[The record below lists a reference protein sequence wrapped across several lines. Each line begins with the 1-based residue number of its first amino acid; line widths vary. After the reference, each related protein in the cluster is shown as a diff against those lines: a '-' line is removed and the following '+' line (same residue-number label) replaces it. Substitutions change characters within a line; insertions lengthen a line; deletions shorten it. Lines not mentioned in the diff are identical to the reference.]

1 VELYYNPEQ
10 MPATEIKQTFVGRE
24 VMLKEL
30 LALVRRQPQ
39 GAGVQH
45 VLLIGARGMGKTTI
59 LLLLRFGVL
68 ESDLHNDWQPVRFP
82 EESYAITD
90 LADFWLA
97 AISHLAYETGDMEL
111 AARGD
116 ALRNEYRPSVDLAGA
131 ALATLKDWSRQRG
144 MRLLLLVDNL
154 DMVLNQINNTRENAR
169 LRDALMN
176 DGTFMLV
183 GGATSFF
190 HEARAYDQPLY
201 NFFKTWN
208 LDALDGG
215 QIDQLLLKRAAA
227 DERADFEQQ
236 LQKNEARIKV
246 LHYFTGGNPR
256 LVLMLYRIIASSDLI
271 DVRRGLEKL
280 LDEVTPYY
288 KAKIESL
295 PPQQRKIL
303 DHIARVSARTG
314 SGLTPTEIAAETRLP
329 VNQVTSQ
336 LKRLSGLGYVRAANV
351 RARSSWYSLAEPL
364 YAIWH
369 QMRLGRE
376 SRERMAWLVEFL
388 KGWYSSRE
396 MLDETERLAA
406 RFVELVKAGE
416 NALAAETLDYR
427 QVLTDAMNARF
438 RGSATDRLVNDCLDA
453 GDTDRVRGIV
463 RSAGLMQLGGATLR
477 RLVDKGLITDDQ
489 FQAEANRRRQ
499 WVARLGENPGP
510 EAVLAVFDPGG
521 LPFHEKP
528 ESWLISASALHKLG
542 RNEEAINDLE
552 TYTRFVPEQSAE
564 ALLKA
569 KILFVLRRPYEA
581 ISVLT
586 RHSDEFATN
595 PRAQFLLA
603 FSAAMLGDFDT
614 AITIC
619 EAALAPHDE
628 PALRQLLDASRAC
641 REAFGRPLD
650 LFVFLVFTGAFT
662 EAREIWI
669 AKILGAVPAGEI
681 IASLPEVIDAPN
693 LPFLRELIRES
704 KLDDELLPL
713 AVAMD
718 YFETGDRS
726 PLEKLSAE
734 VRPIAEEIVAELQKK
749 LSPPAEVVRKA
760 ARKKHGTPSLTVP
773 K

>member
-10 MPATEIKQTFVGRE
+10 MPAAEIKQTFVGRGP
-24 VMLKEL
+24 MLKEM

-45 VLLIGARGMGKTTI
+45 VLLIGARGMGKTTMM
-59 LLLLRFGVL
+59 LMLRFGVL
-68 ESDLHNDWQPVRFP
+68 DGDLREEWQPVRFP

-97 AISHLAYETGDMEL
+97 TISHLAYETGDMEL

-116 ALRNEYRPSVDLAGA
+116 ALQSEFRPSVDLAGA
-131 ALATLKDWSRQRG
+131 ALATLKDWSRQHG
-144 MRLLLLVDNL
+144 KRLLLLVDNF
-154 DMVLNQINNTRENAR
+154 DMVLSQIGNMIENAR

-208 LDALDGG
+208 LDGLEGG
-215 QIDQLLLKRAAA
+215 QIDQLLLRRAAA
-227 DERADFEQQ
+227 DKRTDFEQQ
-236 LQKNEARIKV
+236 LKQNEARIKV

-369 QMRLGRE
+369 QMRFGRE

-388 KGWYSSRE
+388 KAWYSSRE
-396 MLDETERLAA
+396 MLDETDRLAA
-406 RFVELVKAGE
+406 RFAELVKAGE
-416 NALAAETLDYR
+416 GALASETLDYR
-427 QVLTDAMNARF
+427 QLLADAMDDRF
-438 RGSATDRLVNDCLDA
+438 RGSATDRLVNDYLEV
-453 GDTDRVRGIV
+453 GEIDRVRGIV
-463 RSAGLMQLGGATLR
+463 RSSGTMQLRSATLR
-477 RLVDKGLITDDQ
+477 RLVGGGFVTADQTKAELSRLLELRGLVDQ
-489 FQAEANRRRQ
+489 
-499 WVARLGENPGP
+499 LPENPKPAEILSVLDPTSLSFDDEP
-510 EAVLAVFDPGG
+510 ELWSARAAALLDLGRSEEALENLEMSSRLAPGG
-521 LPFHEKP
+521 P
-528 ESWLISASALHKLG
+528 
-542 RNEEAINDLE
+542 
-552 TYTRFVPEQSAE
+552 AE

-569 KILFVLRRPYEA
+569 EIFYALRRFHEV

-586 RHSDEFATN
+586 QHAHELASDPWACS
-595 PRAQFLLA
+595 LLA
-603 FSAAMLGDFDT
+603 KSSARLGDVDR
-614 AITIC
+614 AIAVC
-619 EAALAPHDE
+619 EAALASREDPPLRGDLRSLL
-628 PALRQLLDASRAC
+628 ALRKIFRDDPLFLFYWRVSVG
-641 REAFGRPLD
+641 AFG
-650 LFVFLVFTGAFT
+650 
-662 EAREIWI
+662 EAREVWNERIRGVTQTYQ
-669 AKILGAVPAGEI
+669 ILVHLTVCVDEK
-681 IASLPEVIDAPN
+681 N
-693 LPFLRELIRES
+693 LRFLRELIRES
-704 KLDDELLPL
+704 NLDDELLPL
-713 AVAMD
+713 VVAMD
-718 YFETGDRS
+718 YLETGDRS

-734 VRPIAEEIVAELQKK
+734 IRPIANEIVAEVQKK
-749 LSPPAEVVRKA
+749 LPAPPERSVHKA
-760 ARKKHGTPSLTVP
+760 HA
-773 K
+773 

>member
-1 VELYYNPEQ
+1 MELYYNPEQ
-10 MPATEIKQTFVGRE
+10 MPDAEIKQTFVGRE
-24 VMLKEL
+24 PLLKAL
-30 LALVRRQPQ
+30 LDLVRRQPK

-45 VLLIGARGMGKTTI
+45 VVLIGARGMGKTTM
-59 LLLLRFGVL
+59 LLMLRFAVL
-68 ESDLHNDWQPVRFP
+68 DGDLQKKWQPVRFP
-82 EESYAITD
+82 EESYAITE

-97 AISHLAYETGDMEL
+97 AIRHLAYETSDTEL

-116 ALRNEYRPSVDLAGA
+116 ALPKEFTVAESLADAG
-131 ALATLKDWSRQRG
+131 LAVLRDWSRQHG
-144 MRLLLLVDNL
+144 KGLLLLVDNL
-154 DMVLNQINNTRENAR
+154 DMVLDQINNTTENAR

-201 NFFKTWN
+201 NFFRTWN
-208 LDALDGG
+208 LDALDSG
-215 QIDQLLLKRAAA
+215 QINQLLLRRAAA
-227 DERADFEQQ
+227 DNCTDFEQQ

-271 DVRRGLEKL
+271 DVGRGLEKL

-369 QMRLGRE
+369 QMRFGRE

-388 KGWYSSRE
+388 KAWYSSRE
-396 MLDETERLAA
+396 MMDETDRLAA
-406 RFVELVKAGE
+406 RFAELVKVGE
-416 NALAAETLDYR
+416 KALAAETLDYR
-427 QVLTDAMNARF
+427 QYLADAMDDRF

-453 GDTDRVRGIV
+453 GEMDRVRGMV
-463 RSAGLMQLGGATLR
+463 RSPSLTQLCSATLD
-477 RLVDKGLITDDQ
+477 RLVNSGLITAGQ
-489 FQAEANRRRQ
+489 SRAEGNRRLE
-499 WVARLGENPGP
+499 WVARLTKNRGP
-510 EAVLAVFDPGG
+510 KAVVDVLDPRG
-521 LPFHEKP
+521 LPLHEHP
-528 ESWLISASALHKLG
+528 ESWFMRAGALHSLG
-542 RNEEAINDLE
+542 RDKEALEDLE
-552 TYTRFVPEQSAE
+552 TGARFVPERFRE

-569 KILFVLRRPYEA
+569 EVLFSLCRFHEV

-586 RHSDEFATN
+586 PYAGEFESHTN
-595 PRAQFLLA
+595 PPLL
-603 FSAAMLGDFDT
+603 FVTSLAALGDFDRAT
-614 AITIC
+614 AVC
-619 EAALAPHDE
+619 EALLERREDPDFRLILE
-628 PALRQLLDASRAC
+628 QLLAERDSDK
-641 REAFGRPLD
+641 EPL
-650 LFVFLVFTGAFT
+650 LQFRLLVSCGAFDA
-662 EAREIWI
+662 ARGIWDEKIRETVRAAEIVARFRTLI
-669 AKILGAVPAGEI
+669 NEKSLG
-681 IASLPEVIDAPN
+681 
-693 LPFLRELIRES
+693 FLRTLIHES
-704 KLDDELLPL
+704 NLDDELLPL
-713 AVAMD
+713 VVAMD
-718 YFETGDRS
+718 YFKTSDRS

-749 LSPPAEVVRKA
+749 LSPPEKA
-760 ARKKHGTPSLTVP
+760 MGAKGT
-773 K
+773 

>member
-1 VELYYNPEQ
+1 MELYYNPEQ
-10 MPATEIKQTFVGRE
+10 MPAAEIKQTFVGRE
-24 VMLKEL
+24 PTLKEL

-45 VLLIGARGMGKTTI
+45 VLLIGARGMGKTTMM
-59 LLLLRFGVL
+59 LMLRFAVL
-68 ESDLHNDWQPVRFP
+68 EGDLHQMWQQVRFP

-97 AISHLAYETGDMEL
+97 TISHLAYETGDTEL

-116 ALRNEYRPSVDLAGA
+116 ALQSEFRPSVDLAGA
-131 ALATLKDWSRQRG
+131 GLATLKDWSRQHG
-144 MRLLLLVDNL
+144 KRLLLLVDNF

-215 QIDQLLLKRAAA
+215 QIDQLLLRRATADKRT
-227 DERADFEQQ
+227 DFEHQ

-288 KAKIESL
+288 KAKIERL

-314 SGLTPTEIAAETRLP
+314 SGLTPTEIAVETRLP

-336 LKRLSGLGYVRAANV
+336 LKRLSGLGYVRSANV

-369 QMRLGRE
+369 QMRFGRE

-388 KGWYSSRE
+388 KAWYSSRE
-396 MLDETERLAA
+396 MLDETEKLAA
-406 RFVELVKAGE
+406 RFAELLKVGE
-416 NALAAETLDYR
+416 KALAAETLDYR
-427 QVLTDAMNARF
+427 KVLADAMDERF
-438 RGSATDRLVNDCLDA
+438 KGSAADRMVNDCLDA
-453 GDTDRVRGIV
+453 GEADRAGGIV
-463 RSAGLMQLGGATLR
+463 LRDGPTQMSSSTLR
-477 RLVDKGLITDDQ
+477 RLVASGAITAG
-489 FQAEANRRRQ
+489 QAADENIQ
-499 WVARLGENPGP
+499 RLERAFRLVTDFDP
-510 EAVLAVFDPGG
+510 EAIVGALDPRSGAMHEYPGYWFIRANAMYNLGRFDEALKDLEACMRFAPEQPGLAQATALLLFELGQFREVISALDGPGNKFSSDQNVHVVLA
-521 LPFHEKP
+521 
-528 ESWLISASALHKLG
+528 AS
-542 RNEEAINDLE
+542 
-552 TYTRFVPEQSAE
+552 Y
-564 ALLKA
+564 
-569 KILFVLRRPYEA
+569 
-581 ISVLT
+581 
-586 RHSDEFATN
+586 
-595 PRAQFLLA
+595 
-603 FSAAMLGDFDT
+603 AMVGDFEKAT
-614 AITIC
+614 AVC
-619 EAALAPHDE
+619 EAALARHECPNLRQFLE
-628 PALRQLLDASRAC
+628 ALRVFRDGHEPLNQFGLLAY
-641 REAFGRPLD
+641 F
-650 LFVFLVFTGAFT
+650 GAFSQAST
-662 EAREIWI
+662 IWKERI
-669 AKILGAVPAGEI
+669 GGTLAPADMGAFLA
-681 IASLPEVIDAPN
+681 AVINEKN
-693 LPFLRELIRES
+693 LRFLRTLIRES

-713 AVAMD
+713 VVAMD
-718 YFETGDRS
+718 YLETGDRS

-734 VRPIAEEIVAELQKK
+734 IRPIAEEIVAELQKK
-749 LSPPAEVVRKA
+749 LPAPPERSMHKA
-760 ARKKHGTPSLTVP
+760 HA
-773 K
+773 

>member
-1 VELYYNPEQ
+1 MELYYNPEQ
-10 MPATEIKQTFVGRE
+10 MPAAEIKQTFVGRE

-45 VLLIGARGMGKTTI
+45 VLLIGARGMGKTTM
-59 LLLLRFGVL
+59 LLMLRFAVR
-68 ESDLHNDWQPVRFP
+68 ESDLHEKWQPVRFP

-97 AISHLAYETGDMEL
+97 AIGHLAYETADPEL
-111 AARGD
+111 AASGD
-116 ALRNEYRPSVDLAGA
+116 ALRGEYGSSVDLAGA
-131 ALATLKDWSRQRG
+131 ALATLKDWSRQHG
-144 MRLLLLVDNL
+144 KRLLLLVDNL
-154 DMVLNQINNTRENAR
+154 DMVLGQIGNTTENAR

-215 QIDQLLLKRAAA
+215 QINQLLLRRAEADKRT
-227 DERADFEQQ
+227 DFEQQ

-271 DVRRGLEKL
+271 DVQRGLEKL

-288 KAKIESL
+288 KAKIERL

-314 SGLTPTEIAAETRLP
+314 YGLTPTEIAAETRLP

-369 QMRLGRE
+369 QMRFGRE
-376 SRERMAWLVEFL
+376 SRQRMAWLVEFL
-388 KGWYSSRE
+388 KAWYSSRE

-406 RFVELVKAGE
+406 RFAELLKAGE
-416 NALAAETLDYR
+416 KVLATETLDYR
-427 QVLTDAMNARF
+427 QLLADAMDERF
-438 RGSATDRLVNDCLDA
+438 KGSVTDRLLKDSLDV
-453 GDTDRVRGIV
+453 GDLDRVRGIV
-463 RSAGLMQLGGATLR
+463 RGNGLTRLCSATLQ
-477 RLVDKGLITDDQ
+477 RLSNDGLITEDEAH
-489 FQAEANRRRQ
+489 AEGNRRRQ
-499 WVARLGENPGP
+499 WVSRLGEKRDP
-510 EAVLAVFDPGG
+510 EALLAALNLGG
-521 LPFHEKP
+521 LPLHEYP
-528 ESWLISASALHKLG
+528 RLRFLRAAALHKLG
-542 RNEEAINDLE
+542 RNDEALGDLE
-552 TYTRFVPEQSAE
+552 AYMDLVPSGADG

-569 KILFVLRRPYEA
+569 DILFGLRRFREV
-581 ISVLT
+581 IDVLSQQPDASALT
-586 RHSDEFATN
+586 PN
-595 PRAQFLLA
+595 AQILLA
-603 FSAAMLGDFDT
+603 LSCAAVGNFGR
-614 AITIC
+614 AIAVS
-619 EAALAPHDE
+619 EAALPLQDDPRE
-628 PALRQLLDASRAC
+628 RQILGALVLC
-641 REAFGRPLD
+641 GRPGVACL
-650 LFVFLVFTGAFT
+650 LHFVLLATVGCFT
-662 EAREIWI
+662 EARTIWDEKVRPMLQAADVVRI
-669 AKILGAVPAGEI
+669 FRAMHGET
-681 IASLPEVIDAPN
+681 LR
-693 LPFLRELIRES
+693 FLRTLIREPNP
-704 KLDDELLPL
+704 DNELLPL
-713 AVAMD
+713 VVAMD
-718 YFETGDRS
+718 FLETGDRA

-734 VRPIAEEIVAELQKK
+734 IRPIAEEIVAELQKK
-749 LSPPAEVVRKA
+749 LPTPA
-760 ARKKHGTPSLTVP
+760 KHQMHTAHA
-773 K
+773 

>member
-1 VELYYNPEQ
+1 MELYYNPEQ
-10 MPATEIKQTFVGRE
+10 MPAVEIKQTFVGRE

-45 VLLIGARGMGKTTI
+45 VLLIGARGMGKTTM
-59 LLLLRFGVL
+59 LLMLRFAVL
-68 ESDLHNDWQPVRFP
+68 ESDLQNSWQPVRFP

-97 AISHLAYETGDMEL
+97 AIGHLAYQTEDTEL

-116 ALRNEYRPSVDLAGA
+116 ALRSEYGPSVDLAGA
-131 ALATLKDWSRQRG
+131 ALATLKDWSRQHG
-144 MRLLLLVDNL
+144 KRLLLLVDNL
-154 DMVLNQINNTRENAR
+154 DMVLGQIGNTTENAR

-190 HEARAYDQPLY
+190 HEARSYDQPLY
-201 NFFKTWN
+201 NFFGTWN

-215 QIDQLLLKRAAA
+215 QINQLLLRRAAA
-227 DERADFEQQ
+227 DKRTDFEQQ
-236 LQKNEARIKV
+236 LQKNEVRIKV

-256 LVLMLYRIIASSDLI
+256 LVLMLYRIIASADLI

-369 QMRLGRE
+369 QMRFGRE

-388 KGWYSSRE
+388 KAWYSSRE

-406 RFVELVKAGE
+406 RFAELVKVGE
-416 NALAAETLDYR
+416 KALATETLDYR
-427 QVLTDAMNARF
+427 QYLADAMDERF

-463 RSAGLMQLGGATLR
+463 RSDGLTQLCPATILRLTNGGLVTAPQATSE
-477 RLVDKGLITDDQ
+477 IT
-489 FQAEANRRRQ
+489 RRQ
-499 WVARLGENPGP
+499 QWMAHLGNNSGFDSIVD
-510 EAVLAVFDPGG
+510 VLDPKVVPLHAHPDLWFGR
-521 LPFHEKP
+521 
-528 ESWLISASALHKLG
+528 AAALHGIG
-542 RNEEAINDLE
+542 RDEEALEDLE
-552 TYTRFVPEQSAE
+552 MCARSFPERTQE
-564 ALLKA
+564 VLLKA
-569 KILFVLRRPYEA
+569 EVLFNLHRFREA

-586 RHSDEFATN
+586 PRADEFALE
-595 PRAQFLLA
+595 PRAQILLA
-603 FSAAMLGDFDT
+603 SSSAILGDFDV
-614 AITIC
+614 AIAVC
-619 EAALAPHDE
+619 EAALA
-628 PALRQLLDASRAC
+628 RQETPEWRQFHETLLASRHSFNKPLHHFILLV
-641 REAFGRPLD
+641 AFGSFD
-650 LFVFLVFTGAFT
+650 
-662 EAREIWI
+662 EARRLWHDKIGILPAAEIV
-669 AKILGAVPAGEI
+669 AGLGA
-681 IASLPEVIDAPN
+681 LIDRDKVR
-693 LPFLRELIRES
+693 LFRTLIRES
-704 KLDDELLPL
+704 NLDDELLPL
-713 AVAMD
+713 VVAMD

-726 PLEKLSAE
+726 PLEKLSSE
-734 VRPIAEEIVAELQKK
+734 IRPIAEEIVAELRKK
-749 LSPPAEVVRKA
+749 LPAPPERSMHKA
-760 ARKKHGTPSLTVP
+760 HT
-773 K
+773 

>member
-1 VELYYNPEQ
+1 MELYYNPEQ
-10 MPATEIKQTFVGRE
+10 MPDAEIKQTFVGRE
-24 VMLKEL
+24 PMLKEL

-45 VLLIGARGMGKTTI
+45 VLLIGARGMGKTTM
-59 LLLLRFGVL
+59 LLMLRFAVREG
-68 ESDLHNDWQPVRFP
+68 DLREKWQPVRFP
-82 EESYAITD
+82 EESYAVTD

-97 AISHLAYETGDMEL
+97 AIQHLAYETGDTEL

-116 ALRNEYRPSVDLAGA
+116 ALQSEFRPSVDLAGA
-131 ALATLKDWSRQRG
+131 GLATLKDWGRQHAK
-144 MRLLLLVDNL
+144 RLLLLVDNL
-154 DMVLNQINNTRENAR
+154 DMVLNQIGNTTENAR

-215 QIDQLLLKRAAA
+215 QINRLLLRRAAA
-227 DERADFEQQ
+227 DKRTDFEHQ
-236 LQKNEARIKV
+236 LKQNEARIKV

-369 QMRLGRE
+369 QMRFGRE

-388 KGWYSSRE
+388 KVWYSSRE

-406 RFVELVKAGE
+406 LFAELAKAGE
-416 NALAAETLDYR
+416 KARAAGTLDYR
-427 QVLTDAMNARF
+427 QYLTDAMDDRF
-438 RGSATDRLVNDCLDA
+438 KGRATDRLVNDCLDA
-453 GDTDRVRGIV
+453 EDLGRVRGIV
-463 RSAGLMQLGGATLR
+463 RSDGLTQLCSATLQR
-477 RLVDKGLITDDQ
+477 ITESGVITASQ
-489 FQAEANRRRQ
+489 SEAEDSRRQ
-499 WVARLGENPGP
+499 QLMARLETNPGP
-510 EAVLAVFDPGG
+510 EAVLAVLDTKGVP
-521 LPFHEKP
+521 LHENP
-528 ESWLISASALHKLG
+528 NLWVIRAAALYRLG
-542 RNEEAINDLE
+542 RLEEALEDLE
-552 TYTRFVPEQSAE
+552 TCTLLIPERNLE
-564 ALLKA
+564 AMFKADILLK
-569 KILFVLRRPYEA
+569 LCRFREVT
-581 ISVLT
+581 SVLG
-586 RHSDEFATN
+586 RHVDEFAYDSIAQSFLA
-595 PRAQFLLA
+595 RA
-603 FSAAMLGDFDT
+603 SAMLGDFDG
-614 AITIC
+614 AITVC
-619 EAALAPHDE
+619 EAALARKEH
-628 PALRQLLDASRAC
+628 PALRQLLERLSVSRDFF
-641 REAFGRPLD
+641 REPLH
-650 LFVFLVFTGAFT
+650 LFAWLVTTGAFA
-662 EAREIWI
+662 EAQAIWDE
-669 AKILGAVPAGEI
+669 KIQGTLQAAEMVDWFRALINER
-681 IASLPEVIDAPN
+681 N
-693 LPFLRELIRES
+693 LRFLRTLIRGS

-713 AVAMD
+713 VVAMD
-718 YFETGDRS
+718 YLETGDRS

-734 VRPIAEEIVAELQKK
+734 VRPIADEIVAELQKK
-749 LSPPAEVVRKA
+749 LSQPEQAMGA
-760 ARKKHGTPSLTVP
+760 QCT
-773 K
+773 

>member
-10 MPATEIKQTFVGRE
+10 MPAAEIKQTFVGRE

-39 GAGVQH
+39 GVGVQH
-45 VLLIGARGMGKTTI
+45 VVLVGARGMGKTTM
-59 LLLLRFGVL
+59 LLMLRFAAL
-68 ESDLHNDWQPVRFP
+68 EGDLHQIWQTVRFP

-97 AISHLAYETGDMEL
+97 TIGHLAYETGDMEL

-116 ALRNEYRPSVDLAGA
+116 ALRNDYKASVDLAGA
-131 ALATLKDWSRQRG
+131 ALATLRDWSSQHG
-144 MRLLLLVDNL
+144 KRLLLLIDNL

-183 GGATSFF
+183 GGAASFF

-201 NFFKTWN
+201 NFFKIWH
-208 LDALDGG
+208 LDALEGG
-215 QIDQLLLKRAAA
+215 QIDQLLLKRAEA
-227 DERADFEQQ
+227 DKRTDFERQ
-236 LQKNEARIKV
+236 LKQNEARIKV

-369 QMRLGRE
+369 QMRFGRE

-388 KGWYSSRE
+388 KAWYSSRE

-406 RFVELVKAGE
+406 QFAELLKVGE
-416 NALAAETLDYR
+416 KALASETLGYR
-427 QVLTDAMNARF
+427 QILTDAMGDRF
-438 RGSATDRLVNDCLDA
+438 RGSAADRLVNDCLDA
-453 GDTDRVRGIV
+453 GEIDRIRETICSDGLTQLCPATIV
-463 RSAGLMQLGGATLR
+463 RLASG
-477 RLVDKGLITDDQ
+477 GLITASHVE
-489 FQAEANRRRQ
+489 AENNRRRQ
-499 WVARLGENPGP
+499 WVARLGENPTFD
-510 EAVLAVFDPGG
+510 AIVDVFDPRRLPLHQNAG
-521 LPFHEKP
+521 LWFGR
-528 ESWLISASALHKLG
+528 ATALHALW
-542 RNEEAINDLE
+542 RNEEALEDLE
-552 TYTRFVPEQSAE
+552 MCARSFPETSQE
-564 ALLKA
+564 VLLKA
-569 KILFVLRRPYEA
+569 DVLFDLHRFREV

-586 RHSDEFATN
+586 QHANETPAER
-595 PRAQFLLA
+595 RAQVLLA
-603 FSAAMLGDFDT
+603 SSSAILGDFDV
-614 AITIC
+614 AIAVC
-619 EAALAPHDE
+619 EAALA
-628 PALRQLLDASRAC
+628 RQEDPDWRKLLETLVTSRSSLSKPLHHFILLL
-641 REAFGRPLD
+641 AFGSFDEARKLWNDRIGTLPAAEIVSTLGALIDHGKLD
-650 LFVFLVFTGAFT
+650 LFRT
-662 EAREIWI
+662 
-669 AKILGAVPAGEI
+669 
-681 IASLPEVIDAPN
+681 
-693 LPFLRELIRES
+693 LIHES
-704 KLDDELLPL
+704 DLDDELLPFV
-713 AVAMD
+713 VAMD
-718 YFETGDRS
+718 YLETGDRA

-734 VRPIAEEIVAELQKK
+734 IRPIAEEIVAELQKK
-749 LSPPAEVVRKA
+749 LPAVAERSTHSTHA
-760 ARKKHGTPSLTVP
+760 
-773 K
+773 

>member
-10 MPATEIKQTFVGRE
+10 MPDAEIKQTFVGRE
-24 VMLKEL
+24 PMLKEL

-45 VLLIGARGMGKTTI
+45 VLLIGARGMGKTTM
-59 LLLLRFGVL
+59 LLMLRFAVREG
-68 ESDLHNDWQPVRFP
+68 DLREKWQPVRFP
-82 EESYAITD
+82 EESYAVTD

-97 AISHLAYETGDMEL
+97 AIQHLAYETGDTEL

-116 ALRNEYRPSVDLAGA
+116 ALQSEFRPSVDLAGA
-131 ALATLKDWSRQRG
+131 GLATLKDWGRQHAK
-144 MRLLLLVDNL
+144 RLLLLVDNL
-154 DMVLNQINNTRENAR
+154 DMVLNQIGNTTENAR

-215 QIDQLLLKRAAA
+215 QINRLLLRRAAA
-227 DERADFEQQ
+227 DKRTDFEHQ
-236 LQKNEARIKV
+236 LKQNEARIKV

-369 QMRLGRE
+369 QMRFGRE
-376 SRERMAWLVEFL
+376 SRERMAWLVDFL
-388 KGWYSSRE
+388 KAWYSSRE

-406 RFVELVKAGE
+406 RFAELLKSGE
-416 NALAAETLDYR
+416 KTLAAETLDYR
-427 QVLTDAMNARF
+427 QYLADAMDERF
-438 RGSATDRLVNDCLDA
+438 KGSATDRLVNDCLDA
-453 GDTDRVRGIV
+453 GEIDRVRGIV
-463 RSAGLMQLGGATLR
+463 RSDGLTRLCSPTLQRLAEDGIITASQTLAEVDR
-477 RLVDKGLITDDQ
+477 RL
-489 FQAEANRRRQ
+489 Q
-499 WVARLGENPGP
+499 WMARLETNPDP
-510 EAVLAVFDPGG
+510 VAVLAVLDTKGVP
-521 LPFHEKP
+521 LHENP
-528 ESWLISASALHKLG
+528 NLWVIRAAALYRLG
-542 RNEEAINDLE
+542 RLEEALEDLE
-552 TYTRFVPEQSAE
+552 TCTRLIPERPLE
-564 ALLKA
+564 AMFKA
-569 KILFVLRRPYEA
+569 HVLFNLRRFREV
-581 ISVLT
+581 IGVLS
-586 RHSDEFATN
+586 RHGNVFASN
-595 PRAQFLLA
+595 PGAQNLLA
-603 FSAAMLGDFDT
+603 RSAAVLGDFDT
-614 AITIC
+614 ATSVC
-619 EAALAPHDE
+619 ETALARQDDQ
-628 PALRQLLDASRAC
+628 ALRQLLEKLSELRQSV
-641 REAFGRPLD
+641 REPLG
-650 LFVFLVFTGAFT
+650 LFAFLVLAGAYA
-662 EAREIWI
+662 EAQAIWDE
-669 AKILGAVPAGEI
+669 KIHGTLQAAEMVDWFRALINER
-681 IASLPEVIDAPN
+681 N
-693 LPFLRELIRES
+693 LRFLRTLIRGS
-704 KLDDELLPL
+704 KLNDELLPL
-713 AVAMD
+713 VVAMD
-718 YFETGDRS
+718 YLETGDRS

-749 LSPPAEVVRKA
+749 LSPPEKA
-760 ARKKHGTPSLTVP
+760 MGAKGT
-773 K
+773 

>member
-10 MPATEIKQTFVGRE
+10 MPAAEIKQTFVGRE

-30 LALVRRQPQ
+30 LALARRQPQ

-45 VLLIGARGMGKTTI
+45 VLLIGARGMGKTTMM
-59 LLLLRFGVL
+59 LMLRFAVL
-68 ESDLHNDWQPVRFP
+68 ERDLQKKWQPVRFP
-82 EESYAITD
+82 EESYGIAD

-97 AISHLAYETGDMEL
+97 TISHLAYETGDTEL

-116 ALRNEYRPSVDLAGA
+116 ALRSDFRPSVDLAGA
-131 ALATLKDWSRQRG
+131 ALATLKDWSRQHVK
-144 MRLLLLVDNL
+144 RLLLLVDNF
-154 DMVLNQINNTRENAR
+154 DMVLSQINNTRENAR

-208 LDALDGG
+208 LDALSGG
-215 QIDQLLLKRAAA
+215 QIDQLLLRRAAA
-227 DERADFEQQ
+227 DKRTDFESQ
-236 LQKNEARIKV
+236 LKQNEARIKV

-280 LDEVTPYY
+280 LDEMTPYY

-369 QMRLGRE
+369 QMRFGRE

-388 KGWYSSRE
+388 KAWYSSRE
-396 MLDETERLAA
+396 MLDETEKLAKQFA
-406 RFVELVKAGE
+406 EMMRVGE
-416 NALAAETLDYR
+416 KALATETLDYR
-427 QVLTDAMNARF
+427 QYLADAMDERF
-438 RGSATDRLVNDCLDA
+438 SGSATDRLINDSLDA
-453 GDTDRVRGIV
+453 GDIDRIQTIV
-463 RSAGLMQLGGATLR
+463 RTDGLTQLCSATLQ
-477 RLVDKGLITDDQ
+477 RLTGSGLITVHR
-489 FQAEANRRRQ
+489 AEAEGNRRREA
-499 WVARLGENPGP
+499 VTRIKEHSSV
-510 EAVLAVFDPGG
+510 EAVLDVLDPKT
-521 LPFHEKP
+521 LPLHEYP
-528 ESWLISASALHKLG
+528 RAWFIRVAALHVLG
-542 RNEEAINDLE
+542 RDEEALEDLE
-552 TYTRFVPEQSAE
+552 TCTRFIPEQSE
-564 ALLKA
+564 QVLLKA
-569 KILFVLRRPYEA
+569 GVLFNLHRFREV

-586 RHSDEFATN
+586 QHASEFSAE
-595 PRAQFLLA
+595 PRAQVLLA
-603 FSAAMLGDFDT
+603 GSSAILGDFDV
-614 AITIC
+614 AIAVC
-619 EAALAPHDE
+619 EAALARQETPE
-628 PALRQLLDASRAC
+628 WRLLLETLLRVRHSFNKPLHHFILLL
-641 REAFGRPLD
+641 AFGARKLWTDKIGMLPAADMVALLLAHIND
-650 LFVFLVFTGAFT
+650 GNLSFVRTLV
-662 EAREIWI
+662 
-669 AKILGAVPAGEI
+669 
-681 IASLPEVIDAPN
+681 
-693 LPFLRELIRES
+693 RES
-704 KLDDELLPL
+704 NLDHELLPL
-713 AVAMD
+713 VVAMD
-718 YFETGDRS
+718 YLETGDRS

-749 LSPPAEVVRKA
+749 LPAGSERSTHA
-760 ARKKHGTPSLTVP
+760 THA
-773 K
+773 